1 MGRELDQNSEPVA
14 DVSGSDRSSGIRDE
28 NADEFDC
35 DEMIRLVDRWRAGD
49 EQAALE
55 LYERFRL
62 PLVKS
67 AGRMLPGWLQQRLG
81 PEDVVQSVFRSF
93 FDGLRQGELHVQRS
107 GDLWVLLM
115 AMTRKKLQK
124 RVEFHLAGKR
134 SPRSEVHL
142 PEEAVASH
150 AVGSQDE
157 DAMELIAIRDELRFI
172 LDSLDSRSRRVLELR
187 LQDFDHERIACEV
200 GTSSRTVRR
209 ELDRIYHV
217 LTDRLRA
224 VS

>member
-1 MGRELDQNSEPVA
+1 MDGEVDQKSEPLA
-14 DVSGSDRSSGIRDE
+14 DMSGSDPSSGSRDAV
-28 NADEFDC
+28 ADEIDC
-35 DEMIRLVDRWRAGD
+35 DEMIRMVDRWRAGD

-55 LYERFRL
+55 LYERFCVS
-62 PLVKS
+62 LVKT

-93 FDGLRQGELHVQRS
+93 FDGLRQGELHIQRS

-150 AVGSQDE
+150 AVGSHDE
-157 DAMELIAIRDELRFI
+157 DAMELIAMRDELGFI
-172 LDSLDSRSRRVLELR
+172 LDSLDSRGRRVLELR